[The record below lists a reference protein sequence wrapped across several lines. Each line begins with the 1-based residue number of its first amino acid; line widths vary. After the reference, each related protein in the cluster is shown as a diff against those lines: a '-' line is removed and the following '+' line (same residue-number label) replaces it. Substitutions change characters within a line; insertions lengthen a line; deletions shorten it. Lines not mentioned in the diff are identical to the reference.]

1 MQRTKVRRLV
11 MVSMATWLVASL
23 AALAGTEEKK
33 LDQKQSPK
41 MTRYMVVR
49 TFPAGALDGLDAQV
63 KQSVNQKNEAN
74 GARWIH
80 SYANADKTKTFC
92 VYEGRDEAAVRK
104 AAEANGLPVDQII
117 EIPVDLTPR

>member
-1 MQRTKVRRLV
+1 MERTKVRRLV
-11 MVSMATWLVASL
+11 MLSVATWLVASV
-23 AALAGTEEKK
+23 AALAGTEEKRVDRK
-33 LDQKQSPK
+33 DSK

-49 TFPAGALDGLDAQV
+49 TFPAGALDGLDAQT

-74 GARWIH
+74 GVRWIH

-92 VYEGRDEAAVRK
+92 VYEGKDEAAIRK
-104 AAEANGLPVDQII
+104 AAEANGLPVDQIF